1 MNTQATS
8 MDKGDTPGA
17 SAYPH
22 AVPPIDIFEDESGI
36 TLIADLPGVPRENL
50 QVRVDG
56 ETLVIEA
63 EAKVA
68 APHELELVYGEAQ
81 FNSYRRQFTLSR
93 ELDTARID
101 AQLKNGVLRLVIP
114 KSEQAKPRRIEIRT

>member
-8 MDKGDTPGA
+8 RDNGSAQGA
-17 SAYPH
+17 AGYPH
-22 AVPPIDIFEDESGI
+22 AVPSIDILEDEGGI
-36 TLIADLPGVPRENL
+36 TLFADLPGVPRENL
-50 QVRVDG
+50 HVRVDG

-68 APHELELVYGEAQ
+68 APQGLELVYGEAQ

-93 ELDTARID
+93 ELDVAHID
-101 AQLKNGVLRLVIP
+101 AELKNGVLRLVIP
-114 KSEQAKPRRIEIRT
+114 KSEQARPRRIEIRS